1 MKQKSVKIH
10 SNGPLGAKSKKGSVL
25 GRTTSD
31 INDIFTF
38 HEELGKGQFGT
49 TYKIKNKKTGEEY
62 ACKAIAKRKLTTKE
76 DIDDVRREIS
86 ILHHLGGHDNI
97 VCCEGA
103 YEGARHVY
111 IVMELLQGGELFDR
125 IVERGKYSEKDAAD
139 CFRTIVETIQH
150 CHELGVV
157 HRDLKPENFVLKSKD
172 YDSKICAIDFGLSA
186 FFHED
191 QVFHEIV
198 GSAYYVAPEVLR
210 RSYGK
215 ASDVWSCGVILYIL
229 LSGVPPFWATTEN
242 GIFDMVLK
250 GQYDLE
256 QDPWG
261 AISAGAKDL
270 IAKMLVQDPKK
281 RISPEDALNHPWLT
295 GGAPAKKLD
304 NAIVK
309 RLKSFAA
316 ITKFKKLGLIAMA
329 KTLSPDELEGLREM
343 FKGFDTDNSGTISI
357 AELQAGL
364 RKKGSSAATEELQQ
378 LMNEIDIDGNGE
390 LDYEE
395 FVAATLSMA
404 SQHSGDAMEKTFAY
418 FDVDGDGSITIE
430 EFKMALDKMPAG
442 ARANFGD
449 VNELVAMADQDGD
462 GLIDYE
468 ESVAMMQAGDKPD
481 KNAMKNA
488 KMAGYA

>member
-1 MKQKSVKIH
+1 
-10 SNGPLGAKSKKGSVL
+10 
-25 GRTTSD
+25 
-31 INDIFTF
+31 
-38 HEELGKGQFGT
+38 
-49 TYKIKNKKTGEEY
+49 
-62 ACKAIAKRKLTTKE
+62 
-76 DIDDVRREIS
+76 VRREIS
-86 ILHHLGGHDNI
+86 ILYHLGGHENI
-97 VCCEGA
+97 VKCVGAFEGQ
-103 YEGARHVY
+103 RHVY
-111 IVMELLQGGELFDR
+111 IVMELLCGGELFDR

-139 CFRTIVETIQH
+139 CFKTIVQTIQH

-157 HRDLKPENFVLKSKD
+157 HRDLKPENFVLKTKE

-186 FFHED
+186 FFRED

-215 ASDVWSCGVILYIL
+215 ESDVWSCGVILYIL

-242 GIFDMVLK
+242 GIFDAVLK
-250 GQYDLE
+250 GEYDLTA
-256 QDPWG
+256 DPWG
-261 AISAGAKDL
+261 SISERAKDL
-270 IAKMLVQDPKK
+270 ISKMLVQDPKK
-281 RISPEDALNHPWLT
+281 RFTPDQVLSHDWLT

-364 RKKGSSAATEELQQ
+364 RKKGSTAATEELQN

-430 EFKMALDKMPAG
+430 EFKMALDKMPPG

-449 VNELVAMADQDGD
+449 VNELIEMADQDGD

-468 ESVAMMQAGDKPD
+468 EFVAMMTSGTKAD
-481 KNAMKNA
+481 KNQRKNA

>member
-1 MKQKSVKIH
+1 M
-10 SNGPLGAKSKKGSVL
+10 
-25 GRTTSD
+25 
-31 INDIFTF
+31 
-38 HEELGKGQFGT
+38 
-49 TYKIKNKKTGEEY
+49 
-62 ACKAIAKRKLTTKE
+62 
-76 DIDDVRREIS
+76 RREIS
-86 ILHHLGGHDNI
+86 ILHHLGGHENI
-97 VCCEGA
+97 VKCVGAFEGQ
-103 YEGARHVY
+103 RHVY
-111 IVMELLQGGELFDR
+111 IVMELLCGGELFDR

-139 CFRTIVETIQH
+139 CFKTIVQTIQH

-157 HRDLKPENFVLKSKD
+157 HRDLKPENFVLKTKE

-186 FFHED
+186 FFRED

-215 ASDVWSCGVILYIL
+215 ESDVWSCGVILYIL

-242 GIFDMVLK
+242 GIFDAVLK
-250 GQYDLE
+250 GEYDLTA
-256 QDPWG
+256 DPWG
-261 AISAGAKDL
+261 SISERAKDL
-270 IAKMLVQDPKK
+270 ISKMLVQDPKK
-281 RISPEDALNHPWLT
+281 RFTPDQVLSHDWLT

-364 RKKGSSAATEELQQ
+364 RKKGSTAATEELQN

-430 EFKMALDKMPAG
+430 EFKMALDKMPPG

-449 VNELVAMADQDGD
+449 VNELIEMADQDGD

-468 ESVAMMQAGDKPD
+468 EFVAMMTSGTKAD
-481 KNAMKNA
+481 KNQRKNA

>member
-1 MKQKSVKIH
+1 
-10 SNGPLGAKSKKGSVL
+10 
-25 GRTTSD
+25 
-31 INDIFTF
+31 
-38 HEELGKGQFGT
+38 
-49 TYKIKNKKTGEEY
+49 
-62 ACKAIAKRKLTTKE
+62 
-76 DIDDVRREIS
+76 VRREIS
-86 ILHHLGGHDNI
+86 ILHHLGGHENI
-97 VCCEGA
+97 VKCVGAFEGQ
-103 YEGARHVY
+103 RHVY
-111 IVMELLQGGELFDR
+111 IVMELLCGGELFDR

-139 CFRTIVETIQH
+139 CFKTIVQTIQH

-157 HRDLKPENFVLKSKD
+157 HRDLKPENFVLKTKE

-186 FFHED
+186 FFRED

-215 ASDVWSCGVILYIL
+215 ESDVWSCGVILYIL

-242 GIFDMVLK
+242 GIFDAVLK
-250 GQYDLE
+250 GEYDLTA
-256 QDPWG
+256 DPWG
-261 AISAGAKDL
+261 SISERAKDL
-270 IAKMLVQDPKK
+270 ISKMLVQDPKK
-281 RISPEDALNHPWLT
+281 RFTPDQVLSHDWLT

-364 RKKGSSAATEELQQ
+364 RKKGSTAATEELQN

-430 EFKMALDKMPAG
+430 EFKMALDKMPPG

-449 VNELVAMADQDGD
+449 VNELIEMADQDGD

-468 ESVAMMQAGDKPD
+468 EFVAMMTSGTKAD
-481 KNAMKNA
+481 KNQRKNA

>member
-1 MKQKSVKIH
+1 M
-10 SNGPLGAKSKKGSVL
+10 
-25 GRTTSD
+25 
-31 INDIFTF
+31 
-38 HEELGKGQFGT
+38 
-49 TYKIKNKKTGEEY
+49 
-62 ACKAIAKRKLTTKE
+62 
-76 DIDDVRREIS
+76 RREIS
-86 ILHHLGGHDNI
+86 ILHHLGGHENI
-97 VCCEGA
+97 VKCVGAFEGQ
-103 YEGARHVY
+103 RHVY
-111 IVMELLQGGELFDR
+111 IVMELLCGGELFDR

-139 CFRTIVETIQH
+139 CFKTIVQTIQH

-157 HRDLKPENFVLKSKD
+157 HRDLKPENFVLKTKE

-186 FFHED
+186 FFRED

-215 ASDVWSCGVILYIL
+215 ESDVWSCGVILYIL

-242 GIFDMVLK
+242 GIFDAVLK
-250 GQYDLE
+250 GEYDLTA
-256 QDPWG
+256 DPWG
-261 AISAGAKDL
+261 SISEGAKDL
-270 IAKMLVQDPKK
+270 ISKMLVQDPKK
-281 RISPEDALNHPWLT
+281 RFTPDQVLSHDWLT

-364 RKKGSSAATEELQQ
+364 RKKGSTAATEELQN

-430 EFKMALDKMPAG
+430 EFKMALDKMPPG

-449 VNELVAMADQDGD
+449 VNELIEMADQDGD

-468 ESVAMMQAGDKPD
+468 EFVAMMTSGTKAD
-481 KNAMKNA
+481 KNQRKNA

>member
-1 MKQKSVKIH
+1 
-10 SNGPLGAKSKKGSVL
+10 
-25 GRTTSD
+25 
-31 INDIFTF
+31 
-38 HEELGKGQFGT
+38 
-49 TYKIKNKKTGEEY
+49 
-62 ACKAIAKRKLTTKE
+62 
-76 DIDDVRREIS
+76 
-86 ILHHLGGHDNI
+86 
-97 VCCEGA
+97 
-103 YEGARHVY
+103 
-111 IVMELLQGGELFDR
+111 
-125 IVERGKYSEKDAAD
+125 
-139 CFRTIVETIQH
+139 
-150 CHELGVV
+150 
-157 HRDLKPENFVLKSKD
+157 
-172 YDSKICAIDFGLSA
+172 
-186 FFHED
+186 
-191 QVFHEIV
+191 
-198 GSAYYVAPEVLR
+198 
-210 RSYGK
+210 
-215 ASDVWSCGVILYIL
+215 
-229 LSGVPPFWATTEN
+229 
-242 GIFDMVLK
+242 
-250 GQYDLE
+250 
-256 QDPWG
+256 
-261 AISAGAKDL
+261 
-270 IAKMLVQDPKK
+270 
-281 RISPEDALNHPWLT
+281 
-295 GGAPAKKLD
+295 
-304 NAIVK
+304 VK

-343 FKGFDTDNSGTISI
+343 FKSFDTDNSGTISI

-364 RKKGSSAATEELQQ
+364 RKKGSSQATEELQQ

-468 ESVAMMQAGDKPD
+468 EFVAMMQAGDKPD

>member
-1 MKQKSVKIH
+1 
-10 SNGPLGAKSKKGSVL
+10 
-25 GRTTSD
+25 
-31 INDIFTF
+31 
-38 HEELGKGQFGT
+38 
-49 TYKIKNKKTGEEY
+49 
-62 ACKAIAKRKLTTKE
+62 
-76 DIDDVRREIS
+76 VRREIS
-86 ILHHLGGHDNI
+86 ILYHLGGHENI
-97 VCCEGA
+97 VKCVGAFEGQ
-103 YEGARHVY
+103 RHVY
-111 IVMELLQGGELFDR
+111 IVMELLCGGELFDR

-139 CFRTIVETIQH
+139 CFKTIVQTIQH

-157 HRDLKPENFVLKSKD
+157 HRDLKPENFVLKTKE

-186 FFHED
+186 FFRED

-215 ASDVWSCGVILYIL
+215 ESDVWSCGVILYIL

-242 GIFDMVLK
+242 GIFDAVLK
-250 GQYDLE
+250 GEYDLTA
-256 QDPWG
+256 DPWG
-261 AISAGAKDL
+261 SISEGAKDL
-270 IAKMLVQDPKK
+270 ISKMLVQDPKK
-281 RISPEDALNHPWLT
+281 RFTPDQVLSHDWLT

-364 RKKGSSAATEELQQ
+364 RKKGSTAATEELQN

-430 EFKMALDKMPAG
+430 EFKMALDKMPPG

-449 VNELVAMADQDGD
+449 VNELIEMADQDGD

-468 ESVAMMQAGDKPD
+468 EFVAMMTSGTKAD
-481 KNAMKNA
+481 KNQRKNA